1 MFNCCAGMKKIL
13 YFSQETDV
21 VSAEPNLYHQNKETK
36 LPKLQN
42 SESCKQQ
49 VAIFCKTIS

>member
-1 MFNCCAGMKKIL
+1 MKTFL
-13 YFSQETDV
+13 YFSQKTGV
-21 VSAEPNLYHQNKETK
+21 VSAEPTLYHQNKEAK

-49 VAIFCKTIS
+49 VAIFCKKIS